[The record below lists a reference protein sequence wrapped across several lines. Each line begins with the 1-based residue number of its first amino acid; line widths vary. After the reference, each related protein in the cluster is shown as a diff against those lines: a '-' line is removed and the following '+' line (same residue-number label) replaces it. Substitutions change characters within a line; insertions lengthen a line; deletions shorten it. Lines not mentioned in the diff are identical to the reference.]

1 MSRANAFA
9 FLDSSDDEEP
19 VKTKKTTKATPAS
32 APKKAER
39 SPRQND
45 RRGRGG
51 RGGRYNDRR
60 GGGRSDN
67 DGVSTNKYGRERYNS
82 RREGRGGKSRSGKGR
97 GGGRSN
103 ERRSR
108 NDYDRRQ
115 HDRGDAKKGGHGR
128 GGWGSEKDQ
137 VNQATEEVKDTSKEG
152 EDDQISSLMTAEE
165 EPEVPELTIE
175 EYRAEQK
182 AKQAAFQAKYGKKK
196 VAVERN
202 TEFSGKVMGK
212 NNTGSAFSSSKTVV
226 SKKTK
231 AKAVKNKDLR
241 ALIFAEPSHNFDT
254 SDREDRPRGKGRGKG
269 RGGKGRGRGKG
280 RGKGRGARSNRSN
293 KSLNTNSLDDFPTL
307 G

>member
-1 MSRANAFA
+1 MSRANSFA

-19 VKTKKTTKATPAS
+19 VKAKKTVKATPAP
-32 APKKAER
+32 APKKNER

-51 RGGRYNDRR
+51 RGGRGYNDRR

-67 DGVSTNKYGRERYNS
+67 DGVSSNKYGRDRYNS
-82 RREGRGGKSRSGKGR
+82 RREGRGGKGRTGKGR
-97 GGGRSN
+97 GGGRSY

-137 VNQATEEVKDTSKEG
+137 VNQATEGAKDPAKEG
-152 EDDQISSLMTAEE
+152 EDDEVNSLMTAEE

-182 AKQAAFQAKYGKKK
+182 AKKAAFQAKYGKKK
-196 VAVERN
+196 PAAARS
-202 TEFSGKVMGK
+202 TEFTGKVLGK
-212 NNTGSAFSSSKTVV
+212 NNTGSAFSNSKDVA
-226 SKKTK
+226 SKKVK

-280 RGKGRGARSNRSN
+280 RGARSGRSGN
-293 KSLNTNSLDDFPTL
+293 KALNTNSFDDFPTL